1 MKKINQIIFIFLLFI
16 LSFSQSFGSE
26 VWTCTRVDHEVMYY
40 GDEISCNQYK
50 DTDLCYDTCKKIER
64 SEVWACTGFNQ
75 ELMYYGDENSCLQN
89 GEANMCLPGSCVEI
103 EENTNSGNGGGGE
116 GGDGG
121 ENGGSEG
128 GVVDIDLIQGGSE
141 GEESSGYKL
150 LAPIG
155 GLSFVS
161 YDPDSTEFV
170 GGYLNKIFLLS
181 IGIISV
187 LAVVMLI
194 IAGIQYMG
202 QDSIFGK
209 SEAKNQMTNA
219 ILGLLIAVGS
229 FAILNTISPNLIG
242 TELKIREV
250 SVNLDESVHGD
261 NPHSGKINSSG
272 QRYFCGE
279 ETYIEGKE
287 WGTVEEEKR
296 VREELRNKG
305 IFVKENDAC
314 TKIGQSNCTSVFGLD
329 TSGVIKFKESCP
341 ACDVVITGGTE
352 CWLHSENTNHRPGNN
367 IVDLK
372 ITETVKNFI
381 EKRSKKIIY
390 ETWGKEMNVPVFVKE
405 GVGTFV
411 KELASPHYHVANWT
425 GSN

>member
-26 VWTCTRVDHEVMYY
+26 VWRCTGVDHKVTIDHE
-40 GDEISCNQYK
+40 DK
-50 DTDLCYDTCKKIER
+50 
-64 SEVWACTGFNQ
+64 
-75 ELMYYGDENSCLQN
+75 NSCLQD
-89 GEANMCLPGSCVEI
+89 NMCLSGSCVEI

-128 GVVDIDLIQGGSE
+128 GVVDIDPIQGGSE

-242 TELKIREV
+242 TELKIRKLSV
-250 SVNLDESVHGD
+250 SLDESVHGD
-261 NPHSGKINSSG
+261 APHSAMMDKETGEL
-272 QRYFCGE
+272 YFCNDKNY
-279 ETYIEGKE
+279 TKGKD
-287 WGTVEEEKR
+287 WGKDSRYESAAITRAK
-296 VREELRNKG
+296 L
-305 IFVKENDAC
+305 KENDIQVNKTEC
-314 TKIGQSNCTSVFGLD
+314 EKIGDENCTSVYGLKID
-329 TSGVIKFKESCP
+329 GVLNLKKKCPSCN
-341 ACDVVITGGTE
+341 VIITGGTE
-352 CWLHSENTNHRPGNN
+352 CWLHSVNTNHRPGND
-367 IVDLK
+367 IVDLNIDGVK
-372 ITETVKNFI
+372 GYIEDARRSVREEIGEWGGET
-381 EKRSKKIIY
+381 
-390 ETWGKEMNVPVFVKE
+390 NVSVFSID
-405 GVGTFV
+405 GVGRFV
-411 KELASPHYHVANWT
+411 KELVRAHYHVVNWD
-425 GSN
+425 GK